1 MKLAIESIPSEGIDI
16 DLSSQGGFDQGELEA
31 LGSEA
36 DVVLCRP
43 VSGQMRI
50 YRLDQEV
57 FVTGDLETA
66 VEQTCCRC
74 LGAFEL
80 PLHANVS
87 YTFQPEGE
95 PQPEEQELK
104 EEDTR
109 ISFYTRSEID
119 LAPIAIEQIQ
129 LAIPMKPLCG
139 PECRGLCPAC
149 GANRNEGDCGC
160 KEEKVGERFAVLK
173 NFKINQ

>member
-1 MKLAIESIPSEGIDI
+1 MKLTVESIPSEGIDI
-16 DLSSQGGFDQGELEA
+16 DLSSQGSFDQGELEV

-43 VSGQMRI
+43 VSGQIRI

-57 FVTGDLETA
+57 FVNGDLETA

-74 LGAFEL
+74 LEGFEL
-80 PLHANVS
+80 PVHADVS
-87 YTFQPEGE
+87 YTLQPKGE
-95 PQPEEQELK
+95 PLPEEQELK

-109 ISFYTRSEID
+109 VSFYTRSEIN
-119 LAPIAIEQIQ
+119 LVQIALEQIH
-129 LAIPMKPLCG
+129 LAIPMKPLCA

-173 NFKINQ
+173 DFKINK

>member
-1 MKLAIESIPSEGIDI
+1 MKLTVESIPSEGIDI
-16 DLSSQGGFDQGELEA
+16 NLSSQGSFDQGELEA

-36 DVVLCRP
+36 DVALCRP
-43 VSGQMRI
+43 VSGHMQI

-57 FVTGDLETA
+57 YVNGDLETA
-66 VEQTCCRC
+66 VGQTCCRC

-80 PLHANVS
+80 PVHADVS
-87 YTFQPEGE
+87 YTFQPMGE
-95 PQPEEQELK
+95 SQPEEQELK
-104 EEDTR
+104 EEDPR

-129 LAIPMKPLCG
+129 LAIPMKPLCA

-160 KEEKVGERFAVLK
+160 EEEKVDERFAVLK
-173 NFKINQ
+173 DFKVNK